1 MIEIA
6 ELVYL
11 REYYQLNQNLVV
23 VDEAAKQNIDDKDY
37 ENSVIGQNLDEKR
50 AFKMDELP
58 NRDRRP
64 SIAMIRLFDVIDEA

>member
-23 VDEAAKQNIDDKDY
+23 VDEAAKQNIDDKDH

-50 AFKMDELP
+50 AFQMDELP
-58 NRDRRP
+58 SRDRRP

>member
-11 REYYQLNQNLVV
+11 REFYELNQNLVV
-23 VDEAAKQNIDDKDY
+23 VDEAAKQNNDDKNH

-50 AFKMDELP
+50 AL
-58 NRDRRP
+58 
-64 SIAMIRLFDVIDEA
+64 